1 MRNDNPRTYLARS
14 FSSADPFHEV
24 GYAGDGDEQEGQE
37 EEKAEGGIG
46 LAGGIRAIARDFEEE
61 QEKAGD
67 YEEDQPERDGHVCGR
82 LVNV

>member
-1 MRNDNPRTYLARS
+1 MARS

-24 GYAGDGDEQEGQE
+24 GYAGDGEEEEGEE
-37 EEKAEGGIG
+37 EEKTEARGVR
-46 LAGGIRAIARDFEEE
+46 LAGGIRTIAGDLEEE
-61 QEKAGD
+61 QEEPGD